1 MNPRDDR
8 LTPIGNPPIS
18 FRYLTGSGS
27 NREYHKHAR
36 FASQVIRQRICA
48 HELRKVCRFCPHDL
62 RKAFDCFLASRGEAR
77 G

>member
-36 FASQVIRQRICA
+36 FASQVIPQRICA
-48 HELRKVCRFCPHDL
+48 HGLRKVWPILRSRIEKSLGLFSRFTM
-62 RKAFDCFLASRGEAR
+62 
-77 G
+77 